1 MTGPELSTALQ
12 TLGLDTQAAA
22 KWLGVSVRAVQR
34 YRVSGAP
41 GPAARAVAGK
51 LSADE
56 ALKCAFRFAQTDG
69 AHHKAWVI
77 DQMVRSLTGDGY
89 AAFVKD
95 YCNGEDGPGTYEWDE
110 GIAP

>member
-41 GPAARAVAGK
+41 GPVAAAIAERDKADCLECELQQAALVAYLRGAKEWAVSNYPRWKEWLESHDAY
-51 LSADE
+51 
-56 ALKCAFRFAQTDG
+56 G
-69 AHHKAWVI
+69 AMPK
-77 DQMVRSLTGDGY
+77 
-89 AAFVKD
+89 
-95 YCNGEDGPGTYEWDE
+95 
-110 GIAP
+110 

>member
-41 GPAARAVAGK
+41 GPVAG
-51 LSADE
+51 
-56 ALKCAFRFAQTDG
+56 
-69 AHHKAWVI
+69 
-77 DQMVRSLTGDGY
+77 MVRERMERIVLERRIAVMRELLTEEQERSLSY
-89 AAFVKD
+89 L
-95 YCNGEDGPGTYEWDE
+95 GELNNLARDWRE
-110 GIAP
+110 